1 MSEAKMRLRHSPTS
15 PFVRKVLAFAH
26 ECKLAD
32 RIEIVPTWTWDPAT
46 DLVNDNPLGRIP
58 TLITSDG
65 TFIGSLFCC
74 EYLDTLHGL
83 SKMIPAAGP
92 DQWQAMKCYY
102 LADGILEAAVASV
115 TETNQRPSEMIYPP
129 FLARQRGKIERA
141 LAALEDILLPVTEPV
156 HLWALTLGCALGY
169 LEFRLTEIDWRQR
182 HPKLNAFHDT
192 IMSRKSMQMT
202 QPRPRPPQPMGGAE

>member
-1 MSEAKMRLRHSPTS
+1 MAEAKMRLRHSPTS

-26 ECKLAD
+26 ECRLAE

-58 TLITSDG
+58 TLITPDG
-65 TFIGSLFCC
+65 TFIGSFFCC
-74 EYLDTLHGL
+74 EYLDTLHDF
-83 SKMIPAAGP
+83 SRMIPAPAP
-92 DQWQAMKCYY
+92 DQWQAMRCYY

-115 TETNQRPSEMIYPP
+115 TETNQRPPEMIYTP

-141 LAALEDILLPVTEPV
+141 LAALEDMLLPVTEPV

-169 LEFRLTEIDWRQR
+169 LEFRLPEIDWRQK
-182 HPKLNAFHDT
+182 HPKLKAFHDV
-192 IMSRKSMQMT
+192 IMSRQSMQMT
-202 QPRPRPPQPMGGAE
+202 QPRVRTPQTTGGAE